1 MIHPMESGQMH
12 HPPATRSDRPEKI
25 ERRPH
30 AVEKAVLSVTGRI
43 ARYARTRM
51 IRPGRIIPQVKACEP
66 GISALNDTGLKDEG
80 RQLGLKIRQQGFR
93 EDLVA
98 RSFALIREV
107 SQRTLG
113 YRHFDT
119 QMMGGWVLLKGMI
132 AEMQTGEGKTLTA
145 TLAAGTAALAGIPVH
160 VICVNDYLTARD
172 AEGMGP
178 VYRALGLKVG
188 CITHEVPH
196 ENRSAAYRCDV
207 VYCNNKEIAFDYLR
221 DKLVLGER
229 THPLRLHAEHLHS
242 SGMREQRLLLR
253 GLHFAI
259 ADEADSLLIDE
270 SRTPLIISGNVGG
283 SGEEAFMRE
292 ALSVADDLQE
302 GEDYLVQ
309 RSEGKVDLTD
319 RGATRIRELATSMG
333 PLWQG
338 TIRRNDMVRNA
349 LSARHLFHRDI
360 HYLVRDGKVQIVD
373 EYTGRLMPD
382 RSWEKGI
389 HQLIEIKEG
398 CEATQHKVSL
408 ARMTYQRFFRRYRHL
423 CGMTGTAWEVRAE
436 LGKVYGLTVARIPT
450 NRPLIRTHYPD
461 RIMFTMEAKYRAVL
475 ERVQELHQAGRPV
488 LVGTRSVSI
497 SEEISRLF
505 DAGGLKHRVLNA
517 KNDRDE
523 AGIIA
528 RSGEHGNVTIA
539 TNMAGRGTDIK
550 LGPDVAERGGL
561 HVILTERHDSG
572 RIDRQLI
579 GRCAR
584 QGDPGSHE
592 AVLSMEDPILDGKRS
607 SIMIWIIRKTLLPDS
622 YLWRLA
628 VKTAILLAQKRMEQ
642 MHARMRYELLKMD
655 EKIGTTLSFSGTQE

>member
-1 MIHPMESGQMH
+1 MIALMKSGEIY
-12 HPPATRSDRPEKI
+12 HPPATRSDRPEKK

-30 AVEKAVLSVTGRI
+30 AVEKAVLSVTGRL
-43 ARYARTRM
+43 ARYARTHM
-51 IRPGRIIPQVKACEP
+51 IRPGRITPLVKACEP
-66 GISALNDTGLKDEG
+66 AIVALDDRGLKDEG

-107 SQRTLG
+107 SWRTLG
-113 YRHFDT
+113 YRHFDA
-119 QMMGGWVLLKGMI
+119 QMMGGWVLLQGMI

-196 ENRSAAYRCDV
+196 ESRQAVYQCDV

-229 THPLRLHAEHLHS
+229 THPLRLHAEHLYS
-242 SGMREQRLLLR
+242 NGIREQRLLLR

-270 SRTPLIISGNVGG
+270 SRTPLIISGAAGG

-292 ALSVADDLQE
+292 AWSVAGDLSE
-302 GEDYLVQ
+302 GEDYLVNC
-309 RSEGKVDLTD
+309 SEGKVDLTD
-319 RGATRIRELATSMG
+319 RGVTRIRELTASRG
-333 PLWQG
+333 PLWRG

-360 HYLVRDGKVQIVD
+360 HYLVCEGKVQIVD

-398 CEATQHKVSL
+398 CEATRHKVSL

-423 CGMTGTAWEVRAE
+423 CGMTGTAWEVGGE

-450 NRPLIRTHYPD
+450 NRPLIRVHHPD
-461 RIMFTMEAKYRAVL
+461 RIMPTLEAKYRAVR
-475 ERVQELHQAGRPV
+475 ERVQELHQSGRPV
-488 LVGTRSVSI
+488 LVGTRSVSV

-505 DAGGLKHRVLNA
+505 DADGLGHRVLNA
-517 KNDRDE
+517 KNDHDE

-528 RSGEHGNVTIA
+528 RAGEYGNITIA

-592 AVLSMEDPILDGKRS
+592 AFLSLEDPILEGKPS
-607 SIMIWIIRKTLLPDS
+607 KVLTWIIRKTLSPGS
-622 YLWRLA
+622 YLWKLA
-628 VKTAILLAQKRMEQ
+628 VKTAILLAQKRMERL
-642 MHARMRYELLKMD
+642 HARMRYELLKMD
-655 EKIGTTLSFSGTQE
+655 EKVGTTLSFSGTRE

>member
-1 MIHPMESGQMH
+1 MKSGEIY
-12 HPPATRSDRPEKI
+12 HPPATRSDRPEKR
-25 ERRPH
+25 ENRPH
-30 AVEKAVLSVTGRI
+30 AVEKAVLSVTGRLS
-43 ARYARTRM
+43 RYVRTRM
-51 IRPGRIIPQVKACEP
+51 IRPGRIIPLVMACEP
-66 GISALNDTGLKDEG
+66 ALSALNDRSLRDEG

-93 EDLVA
+93 DDLVA

-107 SQRTLG
+107 SWRTLG

-119 QMMGGWVLLKGMI
+119 QMMGGWVLLQGMI

-196 ENRSAAYRCDV
+196 ESRPAVYQCDV

-229 THPLRLHAEHLHS
+229 THPLRLHAEHLYS
-242 SGMREQRLLLR
+242 DRIREQRLLLR
-253 GLHFAI
+253 GLHFAL

-270 SRTPLIISGNVGG
+270 SRTPLIISGAAGG

-292 ALSVADDLQE
+292 ALSVADDLHE
-302 GEDYLVQ
+302 GEDYLFD
-309 RSEGKVDLTD
+309 RNEGRVDLTD
-319 RGATRIRELATSMG
+319 RGAARIRERTAALG
-333 PLWQG
+333 PLWRG

-360 HYLVRDGKVQIVD
+360 HYLVREGKVQIID

-382 RSWEKGI
+382 RAWEKGI

-398 CEATQHKVSL
+398 CEPTGHKVSL

-423 CGMTGTAWEVRAE
+423 CGMTGTAWEVGGE
-436 LGKVYGLTVARIPT
+436 LGRVYGLTVARIPT
-450 NRPLIRTHYPD
+450 NRPLIRVRYPD
-461 RIMFTMEAKYRAVL
+461 RIMPTLEAKYRAV
-475 ERVQELHQAGRPV
+475 RVRVRELHQAGRPV
-488 LVGTRSVSI
+488 LVGTRSVSV

-505 DAGGLKHRVLNA
+505 DADGLEHRVLNA

-528 RSGEHGNVTIA
+528 RAGEYGNITIA

-584 QGDPGSHE
+584 QGDPGSYE
-592 AVLSMEDPILDGKRS
+592 AFLSLEDPILEGKS
-607 SIMIWIIRKTLLPDS
+607 SMVLTWIIRMTLPPGS
-622 YLWRLA
+622 YLWKLA
-628 VKTAILLAQKRMEQ
+628 VKTAILLAQRRMEQ
-642 MHARMRYELLKMD
+642 VHARMRYELLKMD
-655 EKIGTTLSFSGTQE
+655 EKIGTTLSFSGIQE

>member
-1 MIHPMESGQMH
+1 MKSGQMY
-12 HPPATRSDRPEKI
+12 HPPATRSDRPEKK
-25 ERRPH
+25 EHRPN
-30 AVEKAVLSVTGRI
+30 AVENAVLSLTGGL

-51 IRPGRIIPQVKACEP
+51 IRPGRIIPLVRACEP
-66 GISALNDTGLKDEG
+66 AIGALNDHELKDEG

-93 EDLVA
+93 DDLVA
-98 RSFALIREV
+98 QSFALIREV
-107 SQRTLG
+107 AWRTLG
-113 YRHFDT
+113 LRHFDT
-119 QMMGGWVLLKGMI
+119 QIMGSWVLLQGMI
-132 AEMQTGEGKTLTA
+132 AEMQTGEGKTLMA

-172 AEGMGP
+172 AEWMGP

-188 CITHEVPH
+188 CVTHEVPH
-196 ENRSAAYRCDV
+196 EGRQAAYQCDV
-207 VYCNNKEIAFDYLR
+207 VYCNNKEITFDYLR
-221 DKLVLGER
+221 DKLVLGEL
-229 THPLRLHAEHLHS
+229 THPLRLQTEHLYS
-242 SGMREQRLLLR
+242 NTMREQKLLLR

-270 SRTPLIISGNVGG
+270 SRTPLIISGATGG
-283 SGEEAFMRE
+283 SEEEAFMRE

-302 GEDYLVQ
+302 GEDYHVN
-309 RSEGKVDLTD
+309 RNESTVDITD
-319 RGATRIRELATSMG
+319 RGVIRIRELTTSLG
-333 PLWQG
+333 PLWRG
-338 TIRRNDMVRNA
+338 TIRRNDIVRNA

-360 HYLVRDGKVQIVD
+360 HYLVCDGKVQIVD

-398 CEATQHKVSL
+398 CEVTSHKESL
-408 ARMTYQRFFRRYRHL
+408 ARITYQRFFRRYLHL
-423 CGMTGTAWEVRAE
+423 CGMTGTAWEVRGE

-450 NRPLIRTHYPD
+450 NRPLIRVRYSGSIVPTL
-461 RIMFTMEAKYRAVL
+461 EAKYQGVL
-475 ERVQELHQAGRPV
+475 KRVRELHQSGRPV
-488 LVGTRSVSI
+488 LVGSRSVSV

-505 DAGGLKHRVLNA
+505 HDDGLGHQVLNA

-528 RSGEHGNVTIA
+528 RAGEYGNITIA

-550 LGPDVAERGGL
+550 LGPDVVERGGL
-561 HVILTERHDSG
+561 HVILTERHDAR

-592 AVLSMEDPILDGKRS
+592 AVLSLEDPILEGKRGRV
-607 SIMIWIIRKTLLPDS
+607 MIWIIRKTLSPGS
-622 YLWRLA
+622 YLWTLA
-628 VKTAILLAQKRMEQ
+628 VKTAILLAQKRMEKV
-642 MHARMRYELLKMD
+642 HARTRHELLKVD
-655 EKIGTTLSFSGTQE
+655 EKVGTTLSFSGTRE

>member
-1 MIHPMESGQMH
+1 MKSGQMH
-12 HPPATRSDRPEKI
+12 HPPATRSDRPEKK
-25 ERRPH
+25 EHRPH
-30 AVEKAVLSVTGRI
+30 AVEKAILSVAGRL
-43 ARYARTRM
+43 ARYARMRA
-51 IRPGRIIPQVKACEP
+51 IRPGRIIPLVRACE
-66 GISALNDTGLKDEG
+66 SAMDALNDRGLKEEA

-93 EDLVA
+93 DDLVA

-107 SQRTLG
+107 SRRTLG

-119 QMMGGWVLLKGMI
+119 QMMGGWVLLQGMI

-196 ENRSAAYRCDV
+196 ESRPAAYRCDV

-229 THPLRLHAEHLHS
+229 THPLRLHAEHLYS
-242 SGMREQRLLLR
+242 DGMREQRLLLR

-270 SRTPLIISGNVGG
+270 SRTPLIISGAAGG

-292 ALSVADDLQE
+292 AWSVADDLQE
-302 GEDYLVQ
+302 GEDFLVH

-319 RGATRIRELATSMG
+319 RGVTRIRESALSMG
-333 PLWQG
+333 PLWRG

-360 HYLVRDGKVQIVD
+360 HYLVCEGKVQIVD

-398 CEATQHKVSL
+398 CEPTRHKVSL

-423 CGMTGTAWEVRAE
+423 CGMTGTAWEVGGE

-450 NRPLIRTHYPD
+450 NRPLIRVCRPD
-461 RIMFTMEAKYRAVL
+461 RIMPTLEAKYRAVR
-475 ERVQELHQAGRPV
+475 ERVQELHQSGRPV
-488 LVGTRSVSI
+488 LVGTRSVSV

-505 DAGGLKHRVLNA
+505 DADGLGHRILNA

-528 RSGEHGNVTIA
+528 RAGEYANITIA

-550 LGPDVAERGGL
+550 LGPNVAERGGL

-592 AVLSMEDPILDGKRS
+592 AFLSLEDPILEGKRGRVL
-607 SIMIWIIRKTLLPDS
+607 IWIIRKTLSPGS
-622 YLWRLA
+622 YLWEFA
-628 VKTAILLAQKRMEQ
+628 VKTAILLAQKRMERV
-642 MHARMRYELLKMD
+642 HARMRYELLKMD
-655 EKIGTTLSFSGTQE
+655 EKVGTTLSFSGTQE